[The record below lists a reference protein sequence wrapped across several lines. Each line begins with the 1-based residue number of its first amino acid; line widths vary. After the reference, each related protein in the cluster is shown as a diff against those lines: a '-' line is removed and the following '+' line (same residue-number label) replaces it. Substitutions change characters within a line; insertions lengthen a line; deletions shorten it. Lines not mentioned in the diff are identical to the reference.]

1 MIDRL
6 LLITFNQTVAFLPN
20 SCMPLRKSFAISSLD
35 KNSLAH
41 IGCVDDRRVIFWV
54 QTTGDDSTA

>member
-6 LLITFNQTVAFLPN
+6 LLITFDPTSAFLPN
-20 SCMPLRKSFAISSLD
+20 SCMPLQKPFAISNLD

-41 IGCVDDRRVIFWV
+41 IGCVDDRRIIFWV